1 MVADSNKRPDVII
14 HAVPACA
21 PAPACA
27 PVWTDIITV
36 TPTSSTNC
44 VEAAL
49 IPGAAATRGD
59 ALKGAGWNALAASQG
74 ATFFALSFES
84 HGRLGE
90 PAFALL
96 SQQANASGPTVAEHS
111 GWLQCKM
118 QIMRWAL
125 TLLHVTN
132 MRGVAAVICAN
143 RPIPAGPRLLC
154 PVIDAAAPR
163 PGRRSVALAHDRPP
177 GPASP
182 PWGLAA
188 TPPAEPAD
196 TPAAALAASVT
207 PAHHTAPAPLLT
219 TPGTAF
225 PFSAVP

>member
-1 MVADSNKRPDVII
+1 M
-14 HAVPACA
+14 
-21 PAPACA
+21 
-27 PVWTDIITV
+27 
-36 TPTSSTNC
+36 
-44 VEAAL
+44 
-49 IPGAAATRGD
+49 IPGAAVTRGD
-59 ALKGAGWNALAASQG
+59 ALKGAGWSAVAASQG
-74 ATFFALSFES
+74 AIFFALSFES
-84 HGRLGE
+84 HGRLGG
-90 PAFALL
+90 PAFAFL
-96 SQQANASGPTVAEHS
+96 SQFANASGSTVAERS
-111 GWLQCKM
+111 GF
-118 QIMRWAL
+118 MRWAL

-207 PAHHTAPAPLLT
+207 PAHHTAPAPPLEY
-219 TPGTAF
+219 PRGCVY
-225 PFSAVP
+225 FSAVP